1 MEDDRFLIVVNY
13 NNKFSKDMLNNFN
26 YVTTTDS
33 YGKTMIVAE
42 AYDAF
47 TKLKKTMIEKHGIV
61 ITATSIFR
69 TPETQKAMYDEVKAE
84 KGEEYANRIVAKPN
98 ESEHLLGLAIDVDV
112 RKIYTPIDRIVYKST
127 LLTRMIKKLFRI
139 SYETKSEM
147 YKALHSEL
155 SDYGFI
161 LRYSKDKADITGVQ
175 AYEPW
180 HIRFVGVENAK
191 AIEKMGMCL
200 EEYVECIKTQKST
213 QNRFSKDK
221 RNANFN

>member
-47 TKLKKTMIEKHGIV
+47 TKLKKTMIEKHSIV

-98 ESEHLLGLAIDVDV
+98 ESEYLLGLAIDVDV
-112 RKIYTPIDRIVYKST
+112 HKIYTPIDRIVYKST
-127 LLTRMIKKLFRI
+127 LLTKMI
-139 SYETKSEM
+139 
-147 YKALHSEL
+147 
-155 SDYGFI
+155 
-161 LRYSKDKADITGVQ
+161 
-175 AYEPW
+175 
-180 HIRFVGVENAK
+180 
-191 AIEKMGMCL
+191 
-200 EEYVECIKTQKST
+200 
-213 QNRFSKDK
+213 
-221 RNANFN
+221 